1 MIKKIVFSLG
11 ILLTVINLSGCST
24 SSEKTMT
31 CTKSETDEDGYKTE
45 DTIKINYNKDNY
57 VTKVSSTSTLET
69 DESYVDMT
77 IGFLKEFETK
87 FNEIGGINY
96 SISKEGNNKIKLV
109 LGIDYEKL
117 DVDKL
122 KEAAGD
128 GLDLSL
134 VDSNDTHVTIE
145 EFKKNELEGYICK

>member
-1 MIKKIVFSLG
+1 MIKKMVFSLG
-11 ILLTVINLSGCST
+11 ILLTVISLSGCST
-24 SSEKTMT
+24 SSDKTMT